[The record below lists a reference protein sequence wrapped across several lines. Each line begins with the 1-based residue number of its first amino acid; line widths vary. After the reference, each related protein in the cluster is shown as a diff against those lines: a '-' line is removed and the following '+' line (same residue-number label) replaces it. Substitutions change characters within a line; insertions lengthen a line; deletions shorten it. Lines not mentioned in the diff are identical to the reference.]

1 MEKQTFPATPSDLNA
16 KYEDAIRRK
25 LDALLRTHGY
35 SQVQFCEMLKKRGLD
50 LGGNGAQGNL
60 SYMLKGRR
68 RIPLSLIVHVCEIF
82 NVTLAELV
90 DENFGGAR
98 QTANVYSDDLL
109 QLIPYLGDNFVID
122 PSDHHFS
129 GYLQTYYVYLFP
141 SQGDDTRIRTGRL
154 HLQPK
159 GNVCEAVLEI
169 NTNKIRDGQPYIKIY
184 QGRCIISTTMRSVFI
199 LLTDQDKG
207 ELSVLNFR
215 YHSLTTYPLDCR
227 IACALLNATGVEH
240 PPTMQR
246 MFLSRTEIAAEHIP
260 LLQTHL
266 HLNSGMIP
274 VRKDQL
280 DSLRD
285 DRSDYHDVIDELFR
299 TNHPQLVYYLDED
312 DVLSAARRCLSG
324 DGPPLRH
331 PESPQVNRFLAEL
344 RSLADHSRFNKASR
358 QADHLSRR
366 FLRSLGYFHDHDFDI

>member
-1 MEKQTFPATPSDLNA
+1 MEEQTFPATPSDLNA

-82 NVTLAELV
+82 HVTLAELV

-141 SQGDDTRIRTGRL
+141 SQGG
-154 HLQPK
+154 
-159 GNVCEAVLEI
+159 
-169 NTNKIRDGQPYIKIY
+169 
-184 QGRCIISTTMRSVFI
+184 
-199 LLTDQDKG
+199 
-207 ELSVLNFR
+207 
-215 YHSLTTYPLDCR
+215 
-227 IACALLNATGVEH
+227 
-240 PPTMQR
+240 
-246 MFLSRTEIAAEHIP
+246 
-260 LLQTHL
+260 
-266 HLNSGMIP
+266 
-274 VRKDQL
+274 
-280 DSLRD
+280 
-285 DRSDYHDVIDELFR
+285 
-299 TNHPQLVYYLDED
+299 
-312 DVLSAARRCLSG
+312 
-324 DGPPLRH
+324 RH
-331 PESPQVNRFLAEL
+331 PHPHRPAPP
-344 RSLADHSRFNKASR
+344 
-358 QADHLSRR
+358 
-366 FLRSLGYFHDHDFDI
+366 

>member
-1 MEKQTFPATPSDLNA
+1 MEEQTFPATPSDLNA

-82 NVTLAELV
+82 HVTLAELV

-98 QTANVYSDDLL
+98 QSANVYSDDLL

-159 GNVCEAVLEI
+159 GDVCEAVLEI
-169 NTNKIRDGQPYIKIY
+169 NTNKIREGQPYIKIY
-184 QGRCIISTTMRSVFI
+184 RGRCIISSTMQAVYV
-199 LLTDQDKG
+199 LLTDPEKG

-215 YHSLTTYPLDCR
+215 YLHLFQHPLDCA
-227 IACALLNATGVEH
+227 IACTMLNATGPEH
-240 PPTMQR
+240 PPTVQR
-246 MFLSRTEIAAEHIP
+246 MFLSRTEIRREDMA
-260 LLQTHL
+260 LLQPHL
-266 HLNSGMIP
+266 YLNSGVI
-274 VRKDQL
+274 RIQKEQLDQL
-280 DSLRD
+280 
-285 DRSDYHDVIDELFR
+285 RSEFEQYASPIDELTL
-299 TNHPQLVYYLDED
+299 TNQSQSVYFLDED
-312 DVLSAARRCLSG
+312 DILSTARRHLDKPEVHQFLS
-324 DGPPLRH
+324 R
-331 PESPQVNRFLAEL
+331 L
-344 RSLADHSRFNKASR
+344 RSLSATDRLHKASR
-358 QADHLSRR
+358 RADQLSHKL
-366 FLRSLGYFHDHDFDI
+366 LRAMGYYHDYGN